1 MANAGAEPS
10 WIDLP
15 EVIALHDQLLSLFG
29 GPEGIR
35 DQALLESALGR
46 PPQHFALGVE
56 DRLDLAALYTEA
68 LIRNHPFVDGNKRTA
83 FVVGVLFLELNGHV
97 FEAPEAEAAR
107 AVLGLAAAELDRA
120 AYRAFLA
127 HHTRETTT

>member
-1 MANAGAEPS
+1 VAEPD

-15 EVIALHDQLLSLFG
+15 EVVALHDQLLALFG
-29 GPEGIR
+29 GPEGLR
-35 DQALLESALGR
+35 DAALLEAALAR
-46 PPQHFALGVE
+46 PRQHFAPGVE
-56 DRLDLAALYTEA
+56 DRVDLAAHCTEA

-83 FVVGVLFLELNGHV
+83 FLVGVLFLELNGYV

-107 AVLGLAAAELDRA
+107 AVLGLAAAELDRD

-127 HHTRETTT
+127 RHSRGGEA